1 MQEIAILIVNGFDR
15 RNRFGP
21 YNAREAIQYP
31 WIDLCLRQI
40 GRHSE
45 SSRYTVHVYD
55 NCHLPEHRRLLEM
68 YPDVIVHPHGSIPR
82 IKLWL
87 RQKPYQVL
95 SPLRRVLSG
104 HKGPLRVPYWELSH
118 PAALD
123 WLVAQLDDDV
133 EYFVVLDSDSFP
145 VRDGW
150 LETLIGHLQNGGSLS
165 GVYRDEMAPKIT
177 PFIHTSC
184 LCMRT
189 ADFRSLPVSFSRKL
203 AQDVG
208 QNITIEME
216 KQHTEIIPLRRS
228 NVRNFHFLMGGVYGG
243 IVYHHGAG
251 SRRAKFWT
259 SRDEDAQEEDRI
271 RVMLRDRAFEDL
283 ELLIEE
289 LTGTP
294 YSELAT
300 APFGC

>member
-1 MQEIAILIVNGFDR
+1 
-15 RNRFGP
+15 
-21 YNAREAIQYP
+21 
-31 WIDLCLRQI
+31 
-40 GRHSE
+40 
-45 SSRYTVHVYD
+45 
-55 NCHLPEHRRLLEM
+55 LL
-68 YPDVIVHPHGSIPR
+68 
-82 IKLWL
+82 KLWFY
-87 RQKPYQVL
+87 RKPYQFL
-95 SPLRRVLSG
+95 SALRHFRAGRGQPLY
-104 HKGPLRVPYWELSH
+104 VPFWELSH

-133 EYFVVLDSDSFP
+133 EYLVTLDTDAFP

-150 LETLIGHLQNGGSLS
+150 LETLIGHIQNGAKLC
-165 GVYRDEMAPKIT
+165 GVYRDEMAPKIK
-177 PFIHTSC
+177 PFIHPSC

-189 ADFRSLPVSFSRKL
+189 ADFRSLPVSFSSKL
-203 AQDVG
+203 AQDAG

-216 KQHTEIIPLRRS
+216 KQGAEIVPLKRS

-243 IVYHHGAG
+243 IIYHHGAG

-259 SRDEDAQEEDRI
+259 SVDADAEEEERI

-294 YSELAT
+294 
-300 APFGC
+300 